1 MIKLV
6 LNSGKNI
13 DDLYHFT
20 AKAGLFFLVCS
31 DQTLRAGVKEESGP
45 AHQGKNPFVAFTRD
59 KNLPSKLHRDYR
71 FGFIIDGNKLSD
83 RYKLESISYIGHQMT
98 KTNSDVMISR
108 LTRYQNGHCTVA
120 TNIYGTVDIDR
131 KTFDELAKYIE
142 NLPEDI
148 KTKKKLTHREGGTR
162 KVRGVGAP
170 IAEQYA
176 VGTKHGIVFTAT
188 RFPEITSTGSALA
201 SNPEVNEYEERVWRD
216 KVDIGR
222 CLKGVI
228 IASDLN
234 EHELYFV
241 REGLEYLYKAGFA
254 IKPSQNDIGF
264 RPDKHRGNFI
274 IERI

>member
-1 MIKLV
+1 MIKVV

-20 AKAGLFFLVCS
+20 TKASLFYLVCS
-31 DQTLRAGVKEESGP
+31 DQTLRAGATEESGP

-59 KNLPSKLHRDYR
+59 RNLPSKSHRDYR

-83 RYKLESISYIGHQMT
+83 RYKIEPISYIGHQMT
-98 KTNSDVMISR
+98 KKDSNVLISR

-120 TNIYGTVDIDR
+120 TNIYGTIDIDR

-162 KVRGVGAP
+162 NVRGIGAP

-188 RFPEITSTGSALA
+188 SFPEVTSAGSALA
-201 SNPEVNEYEERVWRD
+201 SNPDVDEYEERVWLD
-216 KVDIGR
+216 KVDIGK

-228 IASDLN
+228 IDADLN

-241 REGLEYLYKAGFA
+241 REGLEYLYKSGFA
-254 IKPSQNDIGF
+254 IKPSQHDIGF
-264 RPDKHRGNFI
+264 RPDKSKGNFI